1 MEKYRSTKQR
11 ELINHSER
19 MVFPLW
25 RSLHALNLMLPKE
38 DRRALL
44 LRLFNKDVQPINTI
58 GKPDQ
63 ASSELVDE
71 AISAGGDADNTAS
84 NANEDTDDGGVKL
97 NEHVPSYV
105 DVEKDFPSPAA
116 RSEEDFIQADGTPKR
131 EEEGVAITDKQAYL
145 KDGGEE
151 DRLNTSA

>member
-1 MEKYRSTKQR
+1 
-11 ELINHSER
+11 
-19 MVFPLW
+19 
-25 RSLHALNLMLPKE
+25 MLPKE

-71 AISAGGDADNTAS
+71 AISAGGDADNTTS

-97 NEHVPSYV
+97 NEHVPPYV
-105 DVEKDFPSPAA
+105 DVEKDLPSPAA
-116 RSEEDFIQADGTPKR
+116 RNEEDFIQADGIPKG
-131 EEEGVAITDKQAYL
+131 EEEEVAITDKQAYF
-145 KDGGEE
+145 KDGDE
-151 DRLNTSA
+151 